1 MTKIK
6 LCGLSRICDIDAAN
20 KLMPEYIGFVF
31 AQNSRRFV
39 SPEQAEKLKKHLDP
53 KIKAVG
59 VFVNEAPENIVNLL
73 NKDIIDAAQLHG
85 NEDEDYIR
93 ALKLLTD
100 KMIIKAFKIKG
111 DNDVSEICR
120 SFADFVLLDSG
131 AGTGSVFDWS
141 LIKGVKRPYFLAGGL
156 GCGNI
161 KAALEALAPYAVDV
175 SSGIETDGFKDERK
189 MTEFV
194 NTVRG
199 HKVRERKSE
208 DEQ

>member
-93 ALKLLTD
+93 ALK
-100 KMIIKAFKIKG
+100 
-111 DNDVSEICR
+111 
-120 SFADFVLLDSG
+120 
-131 AGTGSVFDWS
+131 
-141 LIKGVKRPYFLAGGL
+141 
-156 GCGNI
+156 
-161 KAALEALAPYAVDV
+161 
-175 SSGIETDGFKDERK
+175 
-189 MTEFV
+189 
-194 NTVRG
+194 
-199 HKVRERKSE
+199 
-208 DEQ
+208 

>member
-175 SSGIETDGFKDERK
+175 SSGIETDGFKDESK